1 VPFFVG
7 YILEPSFERS
17 ISMATTYVRRFTLKD
32 ALSDAEV
39 IEYWRFLTEE
49 FLPLIA
55 QASGVRS
62 VKYYSGAGALRA
74 DLRIVLEMDHAGV
87 YEGLLVDPELRQRLG
102 RFYGAID
109 LRTSTQ
115 TFLREVTP
123 ELIRALS
130 STG

>member
-1 VPFFVG
+1 
-7 YILEPSFERS
+7 
-17 ISMATTYVRRFTLKD
+17 MATTYVRRFNLKD
-32 ALSDAEV
+32 SLSDAEV

-49 FLPLIA
+49 FLPLIQ

-87 YEGLLVDPELRQRLG
+87 YEGLLVDPELRRLLG
-102 RFYGAID
+102 PFYGGID

-115 TFLREVTP
+115 SFFRDVTP
-123 ELIRALS
+123 ELIQALS
-130 STG
+130 SSG

>member
-1 VPFFVG
+1 
-7 YILEPSFERS
+7 
-17 ISMATTYVRRFTLKD
+17 MATTYVRRFNLKD
-32 ALSDAEV
+32 SLSDAEV
-39 IEYWRFLTEE
+39 IEYWRFLTDE
-49 FLPLIA
+49 FLPLIQKA
-55 QASGVRS
+55 KGVHT

-87 YEGLLVDPELRQRLG
+87 YESLLIDAELRQRLG

-109 LRTSTQ
+109 LSTSSQ
-115 TFLREVTP
+115 TFFREVTP